1 MNASRR
7 TTNLHFAS
15 TEDGDDET
23 CYNGGDDTLFRGHA
37 RSDTECDGQRQG
49 YDTNDGEVPAMRSDM
64 NVFLLYV
71 FKQENK
77 LDLIA
82 NAFI

>member
-1 MNASRR
+1 MAKVQIKSEK
-7 TTNLHFAS
+7 L
-15 TEDGDDET
+15 
-23 CYNGGDDTLFRGHA
+23 
-37 RSDTECDGQRQG
+37 
-49 YDTNDGEVPAMRSDM
+49 
-64 NVFLLYV
+64 LLYV

>member
-1 MNASRR
+1 MM
-7 TTNLHFAS
+7 
-15 TEDGDDET
+15 
-23 CYNGGDDTLFRGHA
+23 
-37 RSDTECDGQRQG
+37 
-49 YDTNDGEVPAMRSDM
+49 PAMRSDM

>member
-1 MNASRR
+1 MSRG
-7 TTNLHFAS
+7 L
-15 TEDGDDET
+15 GDV
-23 CYNGGDDTLFRGHA
+23 YK
-37 RSDTECDGQRQG
+37 RQA
-49 YDTNDGEVPAMRSDM
+49 TIPTMIPAMRSDM